1 MTARPT
7 PTLYHKPKLP
17 LAEPLRGRE
26 TGTFTYSSI
35 VERLPEIARRNIAE
49 NEYTPAGRAAIE
61 QLIREI
67 PDAPLRPLQD
77 SHAPD
82 TADWQE
88 YLARYPGQNWL
99 DVPWFLAEEYFYRRI
114 LEATGYFEPGEGYL
128 RDPFA
133 YQKEQALLT
142 SQGAIEAL
150 PAVSDFSEAALAG
163 LLHMSL
169 WANQAD
175 LSLWPVGGEERPGHA
190 EAEQARAHLLADETE
205 KVLAHLRGR
214 QGVRLDFLI
223 DNAGFEFVCDL
234 RLADFLLE
242 SGTAGVVYL
251 HLKSH
256 PTFVSDAIVENV
268 GQTVDFLAASGQA
281 AVRALGERLRM
292 YVAAGR
298 LRPVHHLFWTSPLP
312 GWEMPEVLRRELTPS
327 HLIISKGDANYRRLL
342 GDAHWPFTTPFAKIT
357 SYLPVPLLALRTAKS
372 EVVAGLRPGQP
383 EQLFAQEPDWL
394 INGRWGLIQFVDV
407 KN

>member
-1 MTARPT
+1 MTASLHPFN
-7 PTLYHKPKLP
+7 KPKLP
-17 LAEPLRGRE
+17 LPEPLRGRE
-26 TGTFTYSSI
+26 TGTFTYFSI
-35 VERLPEIARRNIAE
+35 VERLPEIAWRNIAE
-49 NEYTPAGRAAIE
+49 NEYTPTVRAAIE

-67 PDAPLRPLQD
+67 PDAPLRLLQD
-77 SHAPD
+77 NHAPD
-82 TADWQE
+82 AADWQA

-142 SQGAIEAL
+142 SQVAIEGMA
-150 PAVSDFSEAALAG
+150 AVPDFSETTLAG

-190 EAEQARAHLLADETE
+190 EAEQAQAHLLADETAA
-205 KVLAHLRGR
+205 VLAHLRGR

-234 RLADFLLE
+234 RLADFLLA
-242 SGTAGVVYL
+242 SGTAGLVYL

-256 PTFVSDAIVENV
+256 PTFVSDAMVENV
-268 GQTVDFLAASGQA
+268 GQTVDFLAGSQQPS
-281 AVRALGERLRM
+281 VRALGERLRRF
-292 YVAAGR
+292 VADGR

-312 GWEMPEVLRRELTPS
+312 GWEMPESLRRELTPS

-342 GDAHWPFTTPFAKIT
+342 GDAHWPFTTPFADIT
-357 SYLPVPLLALRTAKS
+357 VYMPAPLLALRTAKS
-372 EVVAGLRPGQP
+372 EVVAGLRPGQV
-383 EQLFAQEPDWL
+383 ERLFAVDPDWL
-394 INGRWGLIQFVDV
+394 INGRWGLIQFVMRDT
-407 KN
+407 